1 MERILVVGVN
11 WLGDSLLTT
20 PAFKGLKKKFPGSY
34 LGVMVVE
41 RVREVFEGNPYID
54 EVIVFDEK
62 GQQKGFFAKLKFI
75 QLLRK
80 KEFDTVFLI
89 HRSFTRAL
97 ICFLA
102 GIGLRIG
109 YRRLKNSFILNK
121 KIEPSKDLLHRQDHY
136 LYLFEKSGI
145 VIEDRLPDFFISES
159 TRKKINKDLEPLKKE
174 HAFLIGINPTANWE
188 LKRWPGSYF
197 AGLADS
203 LIKDFNAAIIFI
215 GTEAQRTLIE
225 EVRARM
231 SQNSFN
237 FSGKTSLKELGA
249 LMQNLKL
256 FVSNDSGPAHLA
268 ASLEVNTLVIFG
280 PTSPEATSPRGK
292 LVKVIKTKVDCEIP
306 CYKLDCQD
314 NICLKNLSVNEVYS
328 KAKNMLV
335 GDGHP
340 STGSGQVARPV
351 NENK

>member
-1 MERILVVGVN
+1 MNRILIVGVN

-20 PAFKGLKKKFPGSY
+20 PAFKALKKKLPGSY

-54 EVIVFDEK
+54 EVIVFDEG

-80 KEFDTVFLI
+80 KRFDTVFLI

-109 YRRLKNSFILNK
+109 YRRLKNYFILNK
-121 KIEPSKDLLHRQDHY
+121 RIKPSKDLVHRQDHY

-145 VIEDRLPDFFISES
+145 VIEDRLPSFFISEDI
-159 TRKKINKDLEPLKKE
+159 REKVNKDLEPLKKE
-174 HAFLIGINPTANWE
+174 QAFLIGINPSANWE
-188 LKRWPGSYF
+188 LKRWPGSHF
-197 AGLADS
+197 ANLADC
-203 LIKDFNAAIIFI
+203 LVRDFNSAIIFI
-215 GTEAQRTLIE
+215 GTEAERPLIE
-225 EVRARM
+225 EARAKM
-231 SQNSFN
+231 SQESFN

-249 LMQNLKL
+249 LMQNLRL
-256 FVSNDSGPAHLA
+256 FISNDSGPAHLA
-268 ASLEVNTLVIFG
+268 ASLGVNTLVIFG
-280 PTSPEATSPRGK
+280 PTSPEATAPRGRAVRV
-292 LVKVIKTKVDCEIP
+292 VKKDLDCQIP

-314 NICLKNLSVNEVYS
+314 NTCLKDLSVYQVYS
-328 KAKNMLV
+328 QAKNILNN
-335 GDGHP
+335 G
-340 STGSGQVARPV
+340 
-351 NENK
+351 

>member
-11 WLGDSLLTT
+11 WLGDSLLIT
-20 PAFKGLKKKFPGSY
+20 PAFKALKRKFPGSY

-54 EVIVFDEK
+54 EVIVFDER

-80 KEFDTVFLI
+80 KKFDTVFLV
-89 HRSFTRAL
+89 HRSFTRAI

-102 GIGLRIG
+102 GINLRIG
-109 YRRLKNSFILNK
+109 YRRIKNSFILNK
-121 KIEPSKDLLHRQDHY
+121 KIEPSGDLVHRQDRY
-136 LYLFEKSGI
+136 LYLFEKAGI
-145 VIEDRLPDFFISES
+145 VIEDRLPSFFISEE
-159 TRKKINKDLEPLKKE
+159 TQKRIDKDLEPLKKE
-174 HAFLIGINPTANWE
+174 HAFFIGINPSANWK
-188 LKRWPGSYF
+188 LKRWPRSYF
-197 AGLADS
+197 ADLADS
-203 LIKDFNAAIIFI
+203 LVKDFNAAIIFI

-225 EVRARM
+225 GVRAKM

-237 FSGKTSLKELGA
+237 FCGKTSLKKLGA

-256 FVSNDSGPAHLA
+256 FISNDSGPAHLA

-280 PTSPEATSPRGK
+280 PTSAEATAPRGRAVRI
-292 LVKVIKTKVDCEIP
+292 VKKDVDCQIP

-314 NICLKNLSVNEVYS
+314 NTCLKDLSVGQVYS
-328 KAKNMLV
+328 YAKNILNN
-335 GDGHP
+335 D
-340 STGSGQVARPV
+340 
-351 NENK
+351 